1 MVLMHANHCVLLI
14 GAVVWVLFLLVFF
27 GCFVGLVGVFLFVCV
42 GVWCVWLFSSRK
54 SEPLSCRGF
63 DGYLVFIY
71 AHN

>member
-1 MVLMHANHCVLLI
+1 MHANHCLLLI
-14 GAVVWVLFLLVFF
+14 GAEEWHYNLLENKARKQAKQLLFFNQTD
-27 GCFVGLVGVFLFVCV
+27 GVCRHSF
-42 GVWCVWLFSSRK
+42 FSSRK